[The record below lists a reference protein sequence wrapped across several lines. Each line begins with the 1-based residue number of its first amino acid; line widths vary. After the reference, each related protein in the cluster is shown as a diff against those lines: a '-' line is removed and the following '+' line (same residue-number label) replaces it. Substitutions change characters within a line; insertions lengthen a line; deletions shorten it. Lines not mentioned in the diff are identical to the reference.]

1 MDAEQRKRHEEAE
14 VRYARAI
21 ADLYDEIR
29 SGQADETERQNRMA
43 RFPQRLGLK
52 RKDGET

>member
-29 SGQADETERQNRMA
+29 GGQAGDAERERRMT
-43 RFPQRLGLK
+43 RFPKRLGLK
-52 RKDGET
+52 TEDHK